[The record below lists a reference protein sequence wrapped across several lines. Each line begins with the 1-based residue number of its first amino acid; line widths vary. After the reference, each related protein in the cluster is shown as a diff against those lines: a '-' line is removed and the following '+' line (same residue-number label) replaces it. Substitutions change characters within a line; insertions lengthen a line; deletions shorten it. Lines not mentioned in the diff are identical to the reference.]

1 MIKRIFCL
9 LLVLL
14 SAGIL
19 LAACGNEQRT
29 PTTTEETKSAMN
41 LMQKTDPAQD
51 DELNILMIGNSFCYY
66 YVEELYGLLAA
77 AGYKNVNICNVYYS
91 GCTLE
96 QHWSWWKSGVANYE
110 YYTTNETGRNK
121 VECANLEY
129 CLKQRNWD
137 IISLQEA
144 SAKARTSGEGH
155 LTLTETYLTDLWGY
169 LKEQFPMSQHCWHQT
184 WNYQVGYDRNGWKV
198 ESLEQQENENTK
210 TREYALAVCK
220 KYQLE
225 RIPSGDAWQII
236 RQGGYD
242 NLCARLSVNAGEG
255 DYYHD
260 GDIGGGQY
268 LNACVWFE
276 AITGQSCVGNTYR
289 PDYALD
295 ENLIPTLQ
303 EAAHRAIEQRNADI
317 SE

>member
-1 MIKRIFCL
+1 MLKRIICL
-9 LLVLL
+9 LLATTMVCSLL
-14 SAGIL
+14 C
-19 LAACGNEQRT
+19 ACGNQNNADQTKETEQ
-29 PTTTEETKSAMN
+29 PLN
-41 LMQKTDPAQD
+41 IMQKSDPEQD
-51 DELNILMIGNSFCYY
+51 DELNVLMIGNSFCYY
-66 YVEELYGLLAA
+66 FVEELYGLLAA
-77 AGYKNVNICNVYYS
+77 AGYNNVNICNVYYS

-96 QHWSWWKSGVANYE
+96 QHWTWKQNNTANYE
-110 YYTTNETGRNK
+110 YFTTNETGRNGM
-121 VECANLEY
+121 EGTNLEY

-144 SAKARTSGEGH
+144 SAKAIASGADH

-169 LKEQFPMSQHCWHQT
+169 IKEQFPQSRHFWHHT
-184 WNYQVGYDRNGWKV
+184 WSRQIGYNRNAEV
-198 ESLEQQENENTK
+198 METPAQQETHNTN
-210 TREYALAVCK
+210 TRAYALAVCN

-225 RIPSGDAWQII
+225 RVPSGDAWQIV

-242 NLCARLSVNAGEG
+242 NLCARLSVNNGEG

-276 AITGQSCVGNTYR
+276 AITGESCVGNTYK

-295 ENLIPTLQ
+295 ESLIPTLQ
-303 EAAHRAIEQRNADI
+303 EAAHKAIEQLSA
-317 SE
+317 E